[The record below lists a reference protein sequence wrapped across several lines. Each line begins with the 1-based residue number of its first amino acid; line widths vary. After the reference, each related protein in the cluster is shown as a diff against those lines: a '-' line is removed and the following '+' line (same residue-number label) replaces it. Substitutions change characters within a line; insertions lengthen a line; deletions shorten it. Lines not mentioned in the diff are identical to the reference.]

1 MAHRFCIFETGEKP
15 RNQTLSRIAICLHND
30 NTVLATIMANVM
42 VMKEI
47 EDTALRLGVDLST
60 LDLDA
65 IRIPP
70 DEDCSI
76 VRYQLLRPFQV
87 LVTETKP

>member
-30 NTVLATIMANVM
+30 NTVLATIMVDVM

-47 EDTALRLGVDLST
+47 EDMALRLGVDLST
-60 LDLDA
+60 LNLDV
-65 IRIPP
+65 IRVAPG
-70 DEDCSI
+70 EDCSI
-76 VRYQLLRPFQV
+76 VRY
-87 LVTETKP
+87 